1 LTRYAVYEVIMTV
14 RRTFNEQDIPYEL
27 GYFVENH
34 LAEDPENFL
43 AGVSRS
49 DIDWEW
55 GRVPT

>member
-1 LTRYAVYEVIMTV
+1 MTV